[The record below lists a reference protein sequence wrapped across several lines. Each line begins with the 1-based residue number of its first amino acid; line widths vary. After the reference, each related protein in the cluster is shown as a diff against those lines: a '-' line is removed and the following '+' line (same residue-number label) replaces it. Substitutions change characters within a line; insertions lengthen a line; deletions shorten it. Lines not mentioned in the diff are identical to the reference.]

1 MPEIYSTSDLWLG
14 ALLLAES
21 DAELVDVQFSRNG
34 RETVTFS
41 FEGEELS
48 RSAKAYCNDQALA
61 NVTLLRSK
69 INDLRDLIFQARKS

>member
-14 ALLLAES
+14 ALLLAET

-41 FEGEELS
+41 FEGDGLS
-48 RSAKAYCNDQALA
+48 RMAKAYCNDRASA

-69 INDLRDLIFQARKS
+69 MNGLRDLIFLAKNS